1 MNDKALENE
10 LNTRIAQVESGI
22 PEVQKMNKK
31 DYVQIVV
38 IALLC
43 LLGIIAG
50 AFI

>member
-1 MNDKALENE
+1 MTDKDLKNE
-10 LNTRIAQVESGI
+10 LNTRITQVESGI